1 MQKSKSSFITV
12 VRHFHALLALTTGT
26 IFAAL
31 LIPLG
36 LRLLMTVPA
45 VEDASTSQIFQLFS
59 SLSFTESALL
69 CLIPCAILNMPFAY
83 AAYRRGREEMG
94 VTRQV

>member
-1 MQKSKSSFITV
+1 MQKSKLSFITV
-12 VRHFHALLALTTGT
+12 VRHFHALLAVMTGT

-36 LRLLMTVPA
+36 LRLLIEAPMS
-45 VEDASTSQIFQLFS
+45 EEASANQLFQFIS
-59 SLSFTESALL
+59 SLSFGQSALL

-83 AAYRRGREEMG
+83 AAYRRGRDEMG
-94 VTRQV
+94 VTR